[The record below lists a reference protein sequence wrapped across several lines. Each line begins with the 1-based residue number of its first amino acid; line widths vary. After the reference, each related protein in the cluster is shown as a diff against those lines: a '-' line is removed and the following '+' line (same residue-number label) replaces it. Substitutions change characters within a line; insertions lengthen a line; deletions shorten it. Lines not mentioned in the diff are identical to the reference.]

1 MLSSRD
7 ILTRSGTV
15 SVEIDT
21 TATDEITVS
30 KLGSIVFENDIDRG
44 EQTVNTLSTSYGAIS
59 VEFWD
64 NTLNQVSLF
73 DTIRA
78 NSADNIPARVVI
90 EQDGVSYDFPFTVR
104 KSQIEYDERAGITT
118 IQFVPPVFPDI
129 GTQALIDASSD
140 TENWDGGGSHGGTFA
155 CLTAHDF
162 INEAL
167 SYLGSPTTTI
177 IESRTIAVNYVQGG
191 ENLRLQSIYD
201 SATRTLDRIHFV
213 VTRRVNNRVS
223 DVIAR
228 LASLNSALFGVAF
241 STAYWIPKNSV
252 ATPVTLSANELDN
265 LSVIP
270 MSRSVRAI
278 SVRLVGSGTNSNI
291 LADTVATRSYNEGG
305 DRAITYA
312 HNVGDNFNIG
322 VWKTTKFEGDGIMSH
337 IRNAGGSQPEEFL
350 VGQPGITGAVD
361 SIASVYGAGGN
372 RIRISA
378 TINDFYAL
386 KPWECFQFD
395 TTVPVRYRN
404 RIYRPSL
411 LEYDL
416 ISGIIK
422 LTAYSIT

>member
-78 NSADNIPARVVI
+78 NSADNIPARVII

-118 IQFVPPVFPDI
+118 IQFAPPVFPDI
-129 GTQALIDASSD
+129 GTQALIDASSA
-140 TENWDGGGSHGGTFA
+140 TEVWEGGPDGRFN
-155 CLTAHDF
+155 CLTVFDF
-162 INEAL
+162 IKECL
-167 SYLGSPTTTI
+167 SRLGSPTNYEI
-177 IESRTIAVNYVQGG
+177 IPRPIQQNYVFGG
-191 ENLRLQSIYD
+191 ENYRLESIYD
-201 SATRTLDRIHFV
+201 DDPINVDRISFV
-213 VTRRVNNRVS
+213 ITRRVNAS
-223 DVIAR
+223 IPQTFMR
-228 LASLNSALFGVAF
+228 LASLNSCAFGSAF
-241 STAYWIPKNSV
+241 STGFFVPKNNTDNPVTISV
-252 ATPVTLSANELDN
+252 AKIDN
-265 LSVIP
+265 LSIVP
-270 MSRSVRAI
+270 SSRSIRDI
-278 SVRLVGSGTNSNI
+278 SLSLVNTFANSNI
-291 LADTVATRSYNEGG
+291 LPNTEAAVVFAGIGADREIKYV
-305 DRAITYA
+305 

-322 VWKTTKFEGDGIMSH
+322 VWDGTDINADATTISN
-337 IRNAGGSQPEEFL
+337 IRSAPNAPPEFYLTGLAGTNGS
-350 VGQPGITGAVD
+350 IS

-378 TINDFYAL
+378 TINDFYTL

-395 TTVPVRYRN
+395 TSVPVRYRN